1 MLEASVIQLAG
12 AFSLQVKNAAIN
24 IREEARSL
32 HFKIWDLSGGSMS
45 QERAE
50 EEQKKFRRKRRSVM
64 SANTAVI
71 EELHQA
77 IVEQRNMEELE
88 GLLWAGVLAY
98 QNQTFYTLSGLEF
111 SYTVKHK
118 KNGDYSGELLISRK
132 ETSKTLTRS
141 SVMLAFHK
149 VLAEMKFK
157 EINGAAYLLPPE
169 YRGPKSIGQ
178 IFGISYIFSMFQ
190 EFGLIRTNEKKK

>member
-1 MLEASVIQLAG
+1 
-12 AFSLQVKNAAIN
+12 
-24 IREEARSL
+24 
-32 HFKIWDLSGGSMS
+32 
-45 QERAE
+45 
-50 EEQKKFRRKRRSVM
+50 M

-98 QNQTFYTLSGLEF
+98 QGKAFYTLSGLEF

-157 EINGAAYLLPPE
+157 EINGAAYLLPSE

-178 IFGISYIFSMFQ
+178 IFGISYIFSMFL
-190 EFGLIRTNEKKK
+190 EFGLICTNEKDKIEKAKAEKVR

>member
-1 MLEASVIQLAG
+1 
-12 AFSLQVKNAAIN
+12 
-24 IREEARSL
+24 
-32 HFKIWDLSGGSMS
+32 MS

-98 QNQTFYTLSGLEF
+98 QGKTFYTLSGLGF
-111 SYTVKHK
+111 SYMVKHK

-178 IFGISYIFSMFQ
+178 IFGISYIFSMFL
-190 EFGLIRTNEKKK
+190 EFGLIRTNEKDKIEKAKAEKVR